1 MSPLTTSN
9 FKQKQE
15 TGRKETKDIAD
26 IIGEKQALVSSPGE
40 KRGWISVIKGCF
52 HYLTTFMSGT
62 SFNVNH
68 YFKMVL
74 LLLYMGVLIYFYT
87 KGEGEVVQQFSSI
100 IFLFFTFTTLFMIW
114 RDISCLGKKC
124 LKMTPFN
131 CFFVA
136 DLSN

>member
-1 MSPLTTSN
+1 MEMSPLTTSN

-68 YFKMVL
+68 YFKIVL
-74 LLLYMGVLIYFYT
+74 LLLYMGVLIFYT
-87 KGEGEVVQQFSSI
+87 KREGEVVQQFSSF
-100 IFLFFTFTTLFMIW
+100 IFLFFMFTTLFMIW
-114 RDISCLGKKC
+114 WDISCLGRND
-124 LKMTPFN
+124 TFQ
-131 CFFVA
+131 
-136 DLSN
+136 